1 MTSPHIKAVTVYCS
15 SSDKVDPKFR
25 SAAVETGQLLAR
37 AHWTLVYGGN
47 SAGMMQDV
55 ADGAHAEKGRVIG
68 VTPQLFVNAAVHD
81 QRGELIVTPDMRSR
95 KAEMERLA
103 DAFIALPGGLGTY
116 EELFE
121 AWTGRQLNYHN
132 KPIVIINTDGFF
144 QPLLDLLAHGLE
156 MFFIRPRAAE
166 LVKFVSSPAEAMN
179 YLQAWKPTLQG
190 SLVDLTFEANK
201 EPGTK

>member
-1 MTSPHIKAVTVYCS
+1 MTPHIKAVTVYCS
-15 SSDKVDPKFR
+15 SSDKVAQAFR
-25 SAAVETGQLLAR
+25 AAAVETGRLLAR
-37 AHWTLVYGGN
+37 ADWTLVYGGN

-55 ADGAHAEKGRVIG
+55 ADGAHAEKGKVIG
-68 VTPQLFVNAAVHD
+68 VTPQVFVDAAVHD
-81 QRGELIVTPDMRSR
+81 SRGELIITTDMRSR
-95 KAEMERLA
+95 KAKMEELA

-144 QPLLDLLAHGLE
+144 QPLLDLLTHGLA
-156 MFFIRPRAAE
+156 MRFIRPRAAE
-166 LVKFVSSPAEAMN
+166 LVKFVSTPAEAMD
-179 YLQAWKPTLQG
+179 YLQAWKPTPQG

-201 EPGTK
+201 GT